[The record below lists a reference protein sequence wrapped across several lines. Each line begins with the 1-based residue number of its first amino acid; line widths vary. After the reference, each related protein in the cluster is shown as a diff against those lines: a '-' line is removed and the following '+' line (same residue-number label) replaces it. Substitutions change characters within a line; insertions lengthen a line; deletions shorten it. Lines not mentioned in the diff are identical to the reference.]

1 MTPAVAKGKIWKPLK
16 QFIKKKEALIGFEPM
31 IEAYFLGL
39 LKSLI
44 LLFDA

>member
-1 MTPAVAKGKIWKPLK
+1 M
-16 QFIKKKEALIGFEPM
+16 FISSLFAERHNGKKEALTGFEPM

-39 LKSLI
+39 LKSVT